1 MSDDDFPEE
10 FFPLDPEHTDPKRLK
25 KEREKARE
33 LRHSSWWKQK
43 IAAGICHHCG
53 QKFKPTEL
61 TMDHLVPLARG
72 GLSTKNNLVPSC
84 KECNAKK
91 KLKTPVDEL
100 LQKIAREPKSEE

>member
-1 MSDDDFPEE
+1 MSDDEY
-10 FFPLDPEHTDPKRLK
+10 FFLNPEHTDPKRLK

-33 LRHSSWWKQK
+33 LRQSSWWKQK
-43 IAAGICHHCG
+43 IAQGLCHYCG
-53 QKFKPTEL
+53 RKFPPKEL

-72 GLSTKNNLVPSC
+72 GTSTKNNLVPAC

-100 LQKIAREPKSEE
+100 LSQISQKPENDE

>member
-1 MSDDDFPEE
+1 MSADDDEY
-10 FFPLDPEHTDPKRLK
+10 FFLDPEHTDPKRIK

-33 LRHSSWWKQK
+33 LRHSNWWKQK
-43 IAAGICHHCG
+43 IGAGICHYCG

-72 GLSTKNNLVPSC
+72 GQSTKNNLVPAC

-91 KLKTPVDEL
+91 KLKTPVDDL
-100 LQKIAREPKSEE
+100 ISKIAKESESGD

>member
-1 MSDDDFPEE
+1 MGSDDDEY
-10 FFPLDPEHTDPKRLK
+10 FFLDPEHTDPRRMKR
-25 KEREKARE
+25 EREKARV
-33 LRHSSWWKQK
+33 LRQTPWWKQK
-43 IAAGICHHCG
+43 IANGICHHCG

-72 GLSTKNNLVPSC
+72 GLSTKNNLVPAC

-100 LQKIAREPKSEE
+100 LQQIADESESGD